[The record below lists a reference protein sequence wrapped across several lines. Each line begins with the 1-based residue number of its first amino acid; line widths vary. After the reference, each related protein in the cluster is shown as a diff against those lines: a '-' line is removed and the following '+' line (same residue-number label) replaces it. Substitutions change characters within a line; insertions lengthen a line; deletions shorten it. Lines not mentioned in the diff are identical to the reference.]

1 MGGKPKAKKPA
12 PPPTIDNSAAELQAA
27 EEAATEAERK
37 RRGRAGTIATSN
49 QGLTTSANT
58 ASTVLLGS

>member
-1 MGGKPKAKKPA
+1 MGSKPKPKKPA

-27 EEAATEAERK
+27 QDAATEAERK

-49 QGLTTSANT
+49 QGLSTTADT
-58 ASTVLLGS
+58 ASTVLLGN